1 MLLNVSGDQTS
12 WCLIVFGD
20 QILGI
25 KYLGSI
31 VFETQMSLGTNVF
44 RDQISLV
51 LKCEIIMALLF
62 GWSRSPTAVES
73 LRSFLSLVWG
83 SNVHGLICLWGS
95 NVFGAEISTLSLIC
109 EIIMVLLFG
118 LSLSATAVESLRSF
132 LSLVSSLASITA

>member
-1 MLLNVSGDQTS
+1 MSGAK
-12 WCLIVFGD
+12 
-20 QILGI
+20 IL
-25 KYLGSI
+25 
-31 VFETQMSLGTNVF
+31 T
-44 RDQISLV
+44 
-51 LKCEIIMALLF
+51 LKCEIIMVLLF

-95 NVFGAEISTLSLIC
+95 NVFGAEISALIC

-132 LSLVSSLASITA
+132 LSLVWGSNVHGLICLWGSNIFGAQITGLKLQGSNMK